1 MTLSL
6 SLSPPFSPIMN
17 NTYAHTHTHIHTH
30 THTHTCEW
38 GSFFAVNLFG
48 VLGCTEGEFLGG
60 GKEKEKEGH
69 RGEEGKEEGL
79 KKEEG
84 RTKGRGRRKRQRGVG
99 EGIKRWRQK
108 RRRKKRVSQGGEIG
122 NTNSCPIFATKQVHA
137 SNCLNH
143 C

>member
-1 MTLSL
+1 M
-6 SLSPPFSPIMN
+6 
-17 NTYAHTHTHIHTH
+17 
-30 THTHTCEW
+30 
-38 GSFFAVNLFG
+38 
-48 VLGCTEGEFLGG
+48 GG
-60 GKEKEKEGH
+60 GKEKEKEGR
-69 RGEEGKEEGL
+69 RGEEGKEDGKEEEGL

-99 EGIKRWRQK
+99 EGIKRQRQK